1 MDKRIYLAEKPT
13 SYWIAST
20 PETGYPSLDQDL
32 HADVAIVGGGIAGI
46 TTAYLLTLEGLRV
59 AVIEADRILRG
70 TTGHTTAKLT
80 SQHALIYDKL
90 IGRFGKDLALQY
102 ANANESAIRWVW
114 KIAKEQNIDCDL
126 SEQDA
131 YVYTQK
137 EENRDGIDREIE
149 AALELGIKAEFAERI
164 PFDIPVAGAVR
175 FKNQA
180 QFHPLKFLL
189 PLAKEIENRG
199 GRIFENSRAVELEE
213 KEKPSV
219 AVQNGAKVTA
229 DRVVVASH
237 YPFINKE
244 GLYFARIYVDRSY
257 ALGIRAKEKYPGGM
271 YINAEDP
278 SRSMRSQPDG
288 DGELI
293 LVVGEKH
300 KTGQGVDTMLHYENL
315 MDFADE
321 IFTVEDIPYRWST
334 QDCMTLDGVPYVGR
348 YAKDNPDVYVAT
360 GYGKWGMTN
369 AIASAHLIRDLIV
382 KGESPYGE
390 IYDPSRMATGAAIGN
405 FVVQNANVVGQLLG
419 GKLAP
424 LPDDVE
430 LEKGEAR
437 VVEIDGHRAG
447 AYRDRDGA
455 VHVVDTTCTHLG
467 CELNWNSAEKT
478 WDCPCHGSRFTYEGE
493 VVEGPANNPLNSV
506 KNTNIVERVATDQF

>member
-20 PETGYPSLDQDL
+20 PETDYPSLNQDFD
-32 HADVAIVGGGIAGI
+32 ADVAIVGGGIAGI
-46 TTAYLLTLEGLRV
+46 ATAYLLTLEGLRV
-59 AVIEADRILRG
+59 AVIEAKRILRA

-80 SQHALIYDKL
+80 SQHSLIYDKL
-90 IGRFGKDLALQY
+90 INQFGRDLAKQY
-102 ANANESAIRWVW
+102 ADANEAAIRWVR
-114 KIAKEQNIDCDL
+114 KISKEQSIDCDL

-131 YVYTQK
+131 YVYTQT
-137 EENRDGIDREIE
+137 EGNRDKIDKEIE
-149 AALELGIKAEFAERI
+149 AALKLGIKAEFAESI
-164 PFDIPVAGAVR
+164 PFEIPIEAAIR

-180 QFHPLKFLL
+180 QFHPLKFLQA
-189 PLAKEIENRG
+189 LAKEVEHNG
-199 GRIFENSRAVELEE
+199 GVIFENSRAVELEE
-213 KEKPSV
+213 KEKLGIV
-219 AVQNGAKVTA
+219 VQNGSKVTA
-229 DRVVVASH
+229 DRVVIASH

-244 GLYFARIYVDRSY
+244 GLYFARIYIDRSY
-257 ALGIRAKEKYPGGM
+257 VLGVRAREKYPGGM
-271 YINAEDP
+271 YISAEDP
-278 SRSMRSQPDG
+278 SRSLRCQPDE

-300 KTGQGVDTMLHYENL
+300 KTGQGEDTILHYENL

-334 QDCMTLDGVPYVGR
+334 QDCMTLDGVPYVGH
-348 YAKDNPDVYVAT
+348 YVKDTPNIYVAT
-360 GYGKWGMTN
+360 GYGKWGMSN
-369 AIASAHLIRDLIV
+369 AIASAHLIRDLIA
-382 KGESPYGE
+382 KGDSPWKEVYA
-390 IYDPSRMATGAAIGN
+390 PSRMATGAAIGT

-424 LPDDVE
+424 LPDDID
-430 LEKGEAR
+430 LEKGEAK

-447 AYRDRDGA
+447 AYKDRAG
-455 VHVVDTTCTHLG
+455 VIHVVDTTCTHLG

-493 VVEGPANNPLNSV
+493 IVEGPANNPLNSV
-506 KNTNIVERVATDQF
+506 ENTNIVERVATDKF